1 MAAAFSLE
9 PGQSSDR
16 VFEVGDKLVLVQ
28 LIDRFSPDEA
38 AVTLEIEPERVQLAS
53 RKQQNYV
60 IAWINQR
67 RDELESE
74 GEINIDLNAVRGM
87 R

>member
-1 MAAAFSLE
+1 ME
-9 PGQSSDR
+9 PGHSSDR

-38 AVTLEIEPERVQLAS
+38 AVNVEIDAERTQLAG
-53 RKQQNYV
+53 RKRQNYV
-60 IAWINQR
+60 IAWIEQR
-67 RDELESE
+67 REELESD
-74 GEINIDLNAVRGM
+74 GEINIDLNAIRGG